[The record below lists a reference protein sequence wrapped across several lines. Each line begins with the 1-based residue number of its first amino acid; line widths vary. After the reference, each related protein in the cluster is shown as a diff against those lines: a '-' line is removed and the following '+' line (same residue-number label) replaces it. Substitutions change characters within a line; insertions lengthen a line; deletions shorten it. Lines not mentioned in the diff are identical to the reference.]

1 MNHESYF
8 QFDQFLAEFF
18 GTFVLIAFG
27 CGSVAMVTLFPS
39 NGHFAITGEVIKGGY
54 VNVVIGWGLGLAF
67 AIIVS
72 VRVSGAHL
80 NPAVTLALALTKKFP
95 YQKVIFYSIAQ
106 ILGAISGSL
115 IVFIIYYAKWIEVDP
130 DFVNTQ
136 SIMATFPAVPGYLP
150 GFVDQIFGTFML
162 MILILFVSS
171 YFKDPAN
178 NIAFPFVIGAI
189 VLVIGICFG
198 GMNGYA
204 INPVRD
210 LGPRIILW
218 VAGFKNNGFSD
229 FRVWSVPIFGPIIG
243 AALGAF
249 IYKFAFEKNINN

>member
-1 MNHESYF
+1 MDCKKHF
-8 QFDQFLAEFF
+8 QLDQFLAEFF
-18 GTFVLIAFG
+18 GTFVLISFG

-39 NGHFAITGEVIKGGY
+39 NGHFALAGEVIKGGY
-54 VNVVIGWGLGLAF
+54 INVVLGWGFGLAF
-67 AIIVS
+67 AVIVS

-80 NPAVTLALALTKKFP
+80 NPAVTIALALTNKFP
-95 YQKVIFYSIAQ
+95 YQKVIFYSVAQ
-106 ILGAISGSL
+106 LLGAILGAL
-115 IVFIIYYAKWIEVDP
+115 IVFIVYYAKWTQIDP
-130 DFVNTQ
+130 QLVSTQ
-136 SIMATFPAVPGYLP
+136 SIMSTFPAVSGYWP
-150 GFVDQIFGTFML
+150 GFIDQIFGTFML

-178 NIAFPFVIGAI
+178 NIAFPFVIGSI

-218 VAGFKNNGFSD
+218 IAGFKNNGFSE

-243 AALGAF
+243 AILGAF
-249 IYKFAFEKNINN
+249 IYKIGFDKK